1 MSLIDASNPVPG
13 FHAGVSFERY
23 VSIPLLNHSTIKLA
37 AKSPKHF
44 RWALDNPEEAA
55 TESDSKRLGTGTHML
70 LFEPEQFNS
79 LRIAPPINPKTE
91 KPYGSDSQKWAEYA
105 AANPGKFIVS
115 DQEVTAMRQ
124 MVESIRSNPGA
135 SDLLDAATSFEET
148 AIWRDPITGLWCK
161 GRLDGRVEGVCLLD
175 IKTTRDL
182 ATFPR
187 SIIDYSYH
195 TQNVW
200 YCDGM
205 EAMRRPETKMIFIA
219 VENTAPY
226 DCQVVEIEE
235 ETLSMARELVRGW
248 RETVRRCQQ
257 TGRWY
262 GVQGD
267 PLDLSYRRVTTV
279 GAPAWYRQKFMDA
292 EETQLAA

>member
-1 MSLIDASNPVPG
+1 
-13 FHAGVSFERY
+13 
-23 VSIPLLNHSTIKLA
+23 
-37 AKSPKHF
+37 
-44 RWALDNPEEAA
+44 
-55 TESDSKRLGTGTHML
+55 
-70 LFEPEQFNS
+70 
-79 LRIAPPINPKTE
+79 
-91 KPYGSDSQKWAEYA
+91 
-105 AANPGKFIVS
+105 
-115 DQEVTAMRQ
+115 MRQ